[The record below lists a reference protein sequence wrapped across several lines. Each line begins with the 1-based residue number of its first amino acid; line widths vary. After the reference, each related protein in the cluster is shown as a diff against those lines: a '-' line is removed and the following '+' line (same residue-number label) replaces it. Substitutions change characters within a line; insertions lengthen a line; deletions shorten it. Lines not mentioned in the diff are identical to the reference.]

1 MRNSKVY
8 IIISAILVAIII
20 AYTSTSYFFYKLNTD
35 FKRTFSIVK
44 ALTTNHSPQAVM
56 LGNSIL
62 MSGIKTKLLSND
74 TAPKLIYNLGT
85 SGQTLKESILFYS
98 KVPSSV
104 KEVYQF
110 IQVGQLEHQLAPI
123 PENVLRNLVMAGYQF
138 EKDADTLLPLSEVNY
153 FTKNKFLI
161 QFEARTVFLNSFNHT
176 FRKLMRKDLLIDSN
190 IENLFYP
197 FLYTQKLEPITYQ
210 KIITKY
216 NPISPKHSFH
226 IDSNTVTYLSKA
238 NVYFKNKGIRYI
250 VVLYPTNPDLFNI
263 TPQYKKDAAQQLSQ
277 FINLTVID
285 CQNILTS
292 NDFVDQFHM
301 NTNGAVKFSNYLK
314 TQIDAF

>member
-1 MRNSKVY
+1 
-8 IIISAILVAIII
+8 
-20 AYTSTSYFFYKLNTD
+20 
-35 FKRTFSIVK
+35 
-44 ALTTNHSPQAVM
+44 
-56 LGNSIL
+56 
-62 MSGIKTKLLSND
+62 MSGINTKLLSND
-74 TAPKLIYNLGT
+74 TVPKLIYNLGT
-85 SGQTLKESILFYS
+85 SGQSLKESILFYS
-98 KVPSSV
+98 KVPASV

-110 IQVGQLEHQLAPI
+110 IQVGQLEHQLVPI
-123 PENVLRNLVMAGYQF
+123 AENVLRNLVMADYQF
-138 EKDADTLLPLSEVNY
+138 EKDADILLPLDEISYLTNN
-153 FTKNKFLI
+153 KNLI

-216 NPISPKHSFH
+216 NPISPKYSFH
-226 IDSNTVTYLSKA
+226 LDSNTVTYLSKA
-238 NVYFKNKGIRYI
+238 NAYFKNKSIRYI

-277 FINLTVID
+277 FTNLTVID
-285 CQNILTS
+285 CQNVLTS